1 MVALKNLKIT
11 IIEFIVMKNVNVL
24 ILRLYYTYIPKPKVH
39 YHYSWLNKV
48 HFSHNYVCVCLLL
61 AVDDGLNDM
70 FWRILSITAEE
81 VGYIG
86 GWSSDTFYR
95 NFSRWLEIFGIT
107 RYYSQK
113 IVKKNSFMTSETITI
128 KPYFCGSRP
137 LIFLF

>member
-48 HFSHNYVCVCLLL
+48 HFSHNYVYVCLLL

-70 FWRILSITAEE
+70 FWRILSITASAEE

-86 GWSSDTFYR
+86 GVGHSGIKSEKTC
-95 NFSRWLEIFGIT
+95 NLEKLQG
-107 RYYSQK
+107 
-113 IVKKNSFMTSETITI
+113 
-128 KPYFCGSRP
+128 
-137 LIFLF
+137 

>member
-24 ILRLYYTYIPKPKVH
+24 ILRLYYIPIYLNLKFIIIIHDLTRYIFH
-39 YHYSWLNKV
+39 ITMYM
-48 HFSHNYVCVCLLL
+48 CLLL

-95 NFSRWLEIFGIT
+95 NFSRWLEIFGIAC
-107 RYYSQK
+107 YYSQN
-113 IVKKNSFMTSETITI
+113 IVKKNSFMTSETI
-128 KPYFCGSRP
+128 
-137 LIFLF
+137 LILQFAISI

>member
-24 ILRLYYTYIPKPKVH
+24 ILRLYYYTYIPKPKVH

-95 NFSRWLEIFGIT
+95 NFSRWLEIFGIAC
-107 RYYSQK
+107 YYSQK
-113 IVKKNSFMTSETITI
+113 IVKKFIHDLRNNN
-128 KPYFCGSRP
+128 KKA
-137 LIFLF
+137 LILRV

>member
-1 MVALKNLKIT
+1 MVSLTNVIYFKKDSGKKYRSFSLEKFENHDHWIYSYEKRQRLNL
-11 IIEFIVMKNVNVL
+11 EA
-24 ILRLYYTYIPKPKVH
+24 ILHTYIPKPKVH

-95 NFSRWLEIFGIT
+95 NFSRWLEIFGIVLVT
-107 RYYSQK
+107 
-113 IVKKNSFMTSETITI
+113 ILKK
-128 KPYFCGSRP
+128 
-137 LIFLF
+137 L